1 MISIFEMDTVDN
13 ECWKKSITETHV
25 DYDLMHNLVFDFLVT
40 EGYHDVAQT
49 FKNEVKSS
57 GLRTKL
63 PEIDINE
70 KTEVQKQVGGVFRNH
85 IFIFYKRLKIILT
98 NFQKYGIF
106 RNLDFILN

>member
-1 MISIFEMDTVDN
+1 MDTVDN
-13 ECWKKSITETHV
+13 ECWKKAITETHV

-63 PEIDINE
+63 PEIEINE
-70 KTEVQKQVGGVFRNH
+70 KTDVQKQVVWSFRNH
-85 IFIFYKRLKIILT
+85 IFIFYKRL
-98 NFQKYGIF
+98 
-106 RNLDFILN
+106 

>member
-1 MISIFEMDTVDN
+1 MDTVDN
-13 ECWKKSITETHV
+13 ECWKKAITETHV

-63 PEIDINE
+63 PEIEINE
-70 KTEVQKQVGGVFRNH
+70 KTDVQKQVVWPFRNH
-85 IFIFYKRLKIILT
+85 IFIFYERLKIIL
-98 NFQKYGIF
+98 
-106 RNLDFILN
+106 R